1 MKVSLFTVLANAR
14 SNAVSNASS
23 TFLLLSDLPVNMLV
37 KNIIIKSLG
46 ISSRASGKNST
57 IIFSSNSF
65 EYSGNAMG
73 NGNVNGRE
81 MFSFSISFCIITS
94 IAFLFFCMTSLAEKL
109 LYPNGSVISN
119 AIVKTAVATVT
130 ARQIGPH
137 VVATAKRVPVCA
149 ATLTPAWAPILAPV
163 PAAARVPTP
172 AAARVP
178 VPAARVPTPALATVI
193 PIVFA
198 PVLA

>member
-1 MKVSLFTVLANAR
+1 
-14 SNAVSNASS
+14 
-23 TFLLLSDLPVNMLV
+23 
-37 KNIIIKSLG
+37 
-46 ISSRASGKNST
+46 
-57 IIFSSNSF
+57 
-65 EYSGNAMG
+65 MG

-94 IAFLFFCMTSLAEKL
+94 IAFLFFCMTSLAVKL

-119 AIVKTAVATVT
+119 AIVKTAVATVI
-130 ARQIGPH
+130 AKQIGPH
-137 VVATAKRVPVCA
+137 AVATAKRVPVCA

-163 PAAARVPTP
+163 PAAARVPVA
-172 AAARVP
+172 AAARAP
-178 VPAARVPTPALATVI
+178 VPAAPRVPTPPAPVLATVI